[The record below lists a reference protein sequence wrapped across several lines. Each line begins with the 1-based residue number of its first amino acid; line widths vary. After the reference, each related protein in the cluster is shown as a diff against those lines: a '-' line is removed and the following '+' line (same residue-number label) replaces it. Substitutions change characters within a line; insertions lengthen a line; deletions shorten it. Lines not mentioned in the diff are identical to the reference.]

1 MNLWKATQLFIF
13 IHLNL
18 GSAVSTT
25 PYITIYLLLL
35 IALGYVV
42 TDIYLPSLPALSAY
56 FHASDREVQITLS
69 SYLLSFSLAPLIFG
83 PLSDKFGRKKV
94 ILYGL
99 FISIAA
105 TLSCLVAQTIQQ
117 FSAFRFLQGVG
128 TGAVMIASRTT
139 ASDLFSGTALAKQM
153 SLMTMLMPFVLAIAP
168 VIGGI
173 LQQQLHWQSV
183 FLFLASYMLVVTIW
197 AALKPETLKNPS
209 NKNLYKIFSSYR
221 IHLRNRLFLVFAIN
235 FALPTLGVF
244 AYLSISPFLF
254 QTVLGLSP
262 TQYGILALYAGG
274 TIILTGYIN
283 LKLLHYISVT
293 QIICTG
299 IGMMILAGCLLLYFH
314 LLGIL
319 TPWSLLL
326 PALIYLTSVP
336 LCVANTAAKAMNLVE
351 DHFGAATAL
360 LTSFQFLIASCGSFI
375 ASIAYETTLPLAL
388 CFIGVGLLSLINLG
402 FGCRLEKNAEMIN
415 TKRNNLT

>member
-173 LQQQLHWQSV
+173 L
-183 FLFLASYMLVVTIW
+183 
-197 AALKPETLKNPS
+197 
-209 NKNLYKIFSSYR
+209 
-221 IHLRNRLFLVFAIN
+221 
-235 FALPTLGVF
+235 
-244 AYLSISPFLF
+244 
-254 QTVLGLSP
+254 
-262 TQYGILALYAGG
+262 
-274 TIILTGYIN
+274 
-283 LKLLHYISVT
+283 
-293 QIICTG
+293 
-299 IGMMILAGCLLLYFH
+299 CLLY
-314 LLGIL
+314 
-319 TPWSLLL
+319 
-326 PALIYLTSVP
+326 TSP
-336 LCVANTAAKAMNLVE
+336 SPRDRTRSRMPSSA
-351 DHFGAATAL
+351 
-360 LTSFQFLIASCGSFI
+360 
-375 ASIAYETTLPLAL
+375 
-388 CFIGVGLLSLINLG
+388 
-402 FGCRLEKNAEMIN
+402 
-415 TKRNNLT
+415 